1 MPPYFS
7 FTGQAGGPALTT
19 YTNQGFVFYGIGVGM
34 NANIVEL
41 AQLIGNNANVFHTVS
56 AEQLEYVVAWLLGK
70 TWFVSI

>member
-1 MPPYFS
+1 
-7 FTGQAGGPALTT
+7 
-19 YTNQGFVFYGIGVGM
+19 M